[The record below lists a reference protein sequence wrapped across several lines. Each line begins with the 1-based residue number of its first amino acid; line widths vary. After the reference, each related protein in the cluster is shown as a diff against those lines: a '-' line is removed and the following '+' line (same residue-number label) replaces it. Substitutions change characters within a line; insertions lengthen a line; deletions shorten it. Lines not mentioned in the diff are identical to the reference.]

1 MRKKNKATMMK
12 KNNVDSM
19 IKQTIMIG
27 IWKRRTRRWAFT
39 ECRHV
44 FIFFFRDFADLF
56 S

>member
-19 IKQTIMIG
+19 IKQPIMIG
-27 IWKRRTRRWAFT
+27 IGKRRRRGWAFT
-39 ECRHV
+39 ECRLV
-44 FIFFFRDFADLF
+44 FIFFGDFADLF